1 MLKKYVIL
9 AVTAALLTPNF
20 AVFGEDEDLQNQLS
34 DVQNRM
40 AQESEKKAQAEAVIG
55 SVNDRLYAIQQQL
68 EAAQREYQ
76 SVANELKATEEKI
89 AATQAELEKT
99 RARLKVREG
108 VFTKRVRDIYMHGQ
122 LSYLDVVL
130 GAKDFSD
137 FSNRLEL
144 LRRIID
150 ADITLISDIRQERAA
165 IEKAQQELETQRARQ
180 AQLRDQAAAKRDEIE
195 SRRKEQ
201 QAILYQAQNDKAV
214 AEQAYNEYQQSSQA
228 IAEMLRQRAADRAAQ
243 AAAAAAAAQ
252 SSSGGGGG
260 SDSYQPVSG
269 SGAMI
274 WPVNG
279 VVTSPYGYRTHPIF
293 GTTIYHSGIDIGVD
307 YGTPVHAAD
316 GGVVV
321 EAGWIS
327 GYGYAVIIDHG
338 NGLST
343 LYGHNQE
350 LAVSEGQSV
359 SQGQVIAY
367 AGSTGNS
374 TGPHV
379 HFEVRANGDPV
390 DPSAYL

>member
-1 MLKKYVIL
+1 MFKKYVIP
-9 AVTAALLTPNF
+9 VVIAALLTPNF
-20 AVFGEDEDLQNQLS
+20 AVLAEDEDLQNQLS
-34 DVQNRM
+34 VVQNRM

-55 SVNDRLYAIQQQL
+55 SVNDRLYTIQQQL
-68 EAAQREYQ
+68 EAAQRDYQ
-76 SVANELKATEEKI
+76 AVANELKATEEKI

-99 RARLKVREG
+99 RARLQVREG

-150 ADITLISDIRQERAA
+150 ADITLISDIRKERAA
-165 IEKAQQELETQRARQ
+165 IETAKQELETQRARQ

-201 QAILYQAQNDKAV
+201 QAILYQAQNDKAM

-243 AAAAAAAAQ
+243 AAAAAAQA
-252 SSSGGGGG
+252 SSGGGGG
-260 SDSYQPVSG
+260 SDYYQPVSG
-269 SGAMI
+269 SGALI

>member
-68 EAAQREYQ
+68 EAAQRDYQ
-76 SVANELKATEEKI
+76 AVANELKATEEKI

-99 RARLKVREG
+99 QARLKVREG

-165 IEKAQQELETQRARQ
+165 IETAKQELETQRARQ
-180 AQLRDQAAAKRDEIE
+180 AQLCDQAAAKRDEIE

-243 AAAAAAAAQ
+243 AAAAAAQA
-252 SSSGGGGG
+252 SSGGGGG
-260 SDSYQPVSG
+260 SSDSYQPVSG

-293 GTTIYHSGIDIGVD
+293 GTTIYHSGMDIGVD

-350 LAVSEGQSV
+350 LAVSEGQAV

>member
-1 MLKKYVIL
+1 MFKKYVIL
-9 AVTAALLTPNF
+9 AVVAALLTPSF
-20 AVFGEDEDLQNQLS
+20 AAFAEDEDLQNQLS

-76 SVANELKATEEKI
+76 AVANELKATEEKI

-99 RARLKVREG
+99 RARLKAREA
-108 VFTKRVRDIYMHGQ
+108 VFTKRIRDIYMHGQ

-150 ADITLISDIRQERAA
+150 ADIALISDIRQERAA
-165 IEKAQQELETQRARQ
+165 IEKAQQELEAQRARQ

-201 QAILYQAQNDKAV
+201 QAILYQAQNDKAM

-243 AAAAAAAAQ
+243 AAAAAAQA
-252 SSSGGGGG
+252 SSGGGGG
-260 SDSYQPVSG
+260 SDYYQPVSG
-269 SGAMI
+269 SGVMI

-390 DPSAYL
+390 DPAGYL

>member
-1 MLKKYVIL
+1 MFKKYVIP
-9 AVTAALLTPNF
+9 VVIAALLTPNF
-20 AVFGEDEDLQNQLS
+20 AVLAEDEDLQNQLS

-55 SVNDRLYAIQQQL
+55 SVNDRLYTIQQQL
-68 EAAQREYQ
+68 EAAQRDYQ
-76 SVANELKATEEKI
+76 AVANELKATEEKI

-99 RARLKVREG
+99 RARLQVREG

-150 ADITLISDIRQERAA
+150 ADITLISDIRKERAA
-165 IEKAQQELETQRARQ
+165 IETAKQELETQRARQ

-201 QAILYQAQNDKAV
+201 QAILYQAQNDKAM

-228 IAEMLRQRAADRAAQ
+228 IAEMLRQWAADRAAQ
-243 AAAAAAAAQ
+243 AAAAAAQA
-252 SSSGGGGG
+252 SSGGGGS
-260 SDSYQPVSG
+260 SDYYQPVSG
-269 SGAMI
+269 SGALI

>member
-9 AVTAALLTPNF
+9 AVTAALLTSNF

-68 EAAQREYQ
+68 EAAQRDYQ
-76 SVANELKATEEKI
+76 AVANELKATEEKI

-99 RARLKVREG
+99 QARLKVREG

-165 IEKAQQELETQRARQ
+165 IETAKQELETQRARQ

-243 AAAAAAAAQ
+243 AAAAAAQA
-252 SSSGGGGG
+252 SSGGGGG
-260 SDSYQPVSG
+260 SSDSYQPVSG

-293 GTTIYHSGIDIGVD
+293 GTTIYHSGMDIGVD

-350 LAVSEGQSV
+350 LAVSEGQAV

>member
-1 MLKKYVIL
+1 MFKKYVIP
-9 AVTAALLTPNF
+9 VVIAALLTPNF
-20 AVFGEDEDLQNQLS
+20 AVLAEDEDLQNQLS

-55 SVNDRLYAIQQQL
+55 SVNDRLYTIQQQL
-68 EAAQREYQ
+68 EAAQRDYQ
-76 SVANELKATEEKI
+76 AVANELKATEEKI

-99 RARLKVREG
+99 RARLQVREG
-108 VFTKRVRDIYMHGQ
+108 VFTKRVRAIYMHGQ

-150 ADITLISDIRQERAA
+150 ADITLISDIRKERAA
-165 IEKAQQELETQRARQ
+165 IETAKQELETQRARQ

-201 QAILYQAQNDKAV
+201 QAILYQAQNDKAM

-243 AAAAAAAAQ
+243 AAAAAAQA
-252 SSSGGGGG
+252 SSGGGGG
-260 SDSYQPVSG
+260 SDYYQPVSG
-269 SGAMI
+269 SGALI